1 MQVHRR
7 PGGDTAS
14 RRCHKHTFCQVATH
28 SHSAATRQ
36 AIRATAGRT
45 LSIAQL
51 DIAVRKNWESHIDA
65 SHSRQP
71 LIKGERLVRYEV
83 NAVILLRC
91 VTKPANQFNCGG
103 ALTIPC
109 GVEQHRAKP
118 KQRAFISDRG
128 RGCKRQTNT
137 RGTKLNT
144 YY

>member
-14 RRCHKHTFCQVATH
+14 RRCYKHTFCQVATH
-28 SHSAATRQ
+28 THSAATRQ

-71 LIKGERLVRYEV
+71 LVKGERLVRYEV
-83 NAVILLRC
+83 NAVILECDSEADDQGGTRGLRARLSPDSSRQHSMRTSDAPNTFNTHSYPSS
-91 VTKPANQFNCGG
+91 VGPKPA
-103 ALTIPC
+103 
-109 GVEQHRAKP
+109 
-118 KQRAFISDRG
+118 
-128 RGCKRQTNT
+128 
-137 RGTKLNT
+137 
-144 YY
+144 